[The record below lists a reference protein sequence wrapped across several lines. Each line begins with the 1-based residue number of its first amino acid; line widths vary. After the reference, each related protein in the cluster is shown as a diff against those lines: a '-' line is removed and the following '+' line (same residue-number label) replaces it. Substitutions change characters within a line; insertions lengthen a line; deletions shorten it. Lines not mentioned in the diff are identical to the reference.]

1 MYGNYDSKNEVPE
14 FAITVG
20 FDELDITF
28 ENASQIRTVEIIQ
41 VPKTDYIYVCLLKSG
56 STIPII
62 SALELRQL
70 NNDTYKIQS
79 GSLVLATM
87 LDVGSTTNQIVRY
100 KDDMYDRIWQ
110 PLNVSSWKPISAQYT
125 SDILSSNVY
134 KIPSAVMRTA
144 VIPADGGKTLKFTW
158 YPNDPTRWFYIYLH
172 FAEVENTQVSQKRIL
187 NITVNGGPWYNELVL
202 DNYLSPHTI
211 QPNFPVR
218 ENVSFSINVMENS
231 TLSPILNAL
240 EIYGLVDV
248 QQLPTD
254 QVDVDAINKIK
265 SVYTVNKIW
274 QGDPCAPENYSWDS
288 VGCRYNGYSSPLII
302 SLNLSSSGL
311 EGTIDPLF
319 SRFTSLEYLDLSYNS
334 LSGSIPE
341 SLSEITSL
349 KTLNLSGN
357 KLSGLVP
364 SVLVDKFDKGT
375 LNLSVTRNTD
385 LCFRNPCQKKKKNFT
400 VPLVASITSIL
411 LVLGVL
417 AILWNLKRRQKLGFI
432 FNSKKDG
439 KTLEARNR
447 QFTYSELVA
456 ITNDFQKVIGKGGFG
471 TVFSGQLKDGTQVA
485 VKMLSPSST
494 QGSKEFQTEA
504 LLLTRVHH
512 RNLASLI
519 GYCDDGPHMGLVY
532 EYMAN
537 GNLQEHLADGKAAV
551 LTWELRLQ
559 IGIDTAQAL
568 EYLHDGCKPPIIHR
582 DVKTANILLNEKLQ
596 AKVADFGLCR
606 FLPLESGTHVS
617 TAVVGTRGYLDPE
630 YYISNRLNEKSDVYS
645 FGIVLLELISGQP
658 AILKNHDN
666 THIVQWVNPMLGRG
680 EIRGIMDPRLGGY
693 YDINC
698 VWKAV
703 EIAMACVSSSS
714 IQRPTMS
721 EVVVELKECLDIEM
735 AGRNNSMVKNDS
747 ENTASS
753 IEMMITDIETSL
765 GPQAR

>member
-28 ENASQIRTVEIIQ
+28 ENVSQIRTVEIIQ

-56 STIPII
+56 STIPFI

-79 GSLVLATM
+79 GSLVLATR
-87 LDVGSTTNQIVRY
+87 LDLFIRY

-125 SDILSSNVY
+125 SDILSSNDY

-254 QVDVDAINKIK
+254 QVDVWAADIMVI
-265 SVYTVNKIW
+265 V
-274 QGDPCAPENYSWDS
+274 
-288 VGCRYNGYSSPLII
+288 LLFII

-375 LNLSVTRNTD
+375 LNLSVTGNTD

-411 LVLGVL
+411 LV
-417 AILWNLKRRQKLGFI
+417 LGFI

-456 ITNDFQKVIGKGGFG
+456 ITNDFQK
-471 TVFSGQLKDGTQVA
+471 
-485 VKMLSPSST
+485 
-494 QGSKEFQTEA
+494 A

-559 IGIDTAQAL
+559 IGIDTAQ
-568 EYLHDGCKPPIIHR
+568 
-582 DVKTANILLNEKLQ
+582 
-596 AKVADFGLCR
+596 
-606 FLPLESGTHVS
+606 
-617 TAVVGTRGYLDPE
+617 
-630 YYISNRLNEKSDVYS
+630 
-645 FGIVLLELISGQP
+645 GQP

-735 AGRNNSMVKNDS
+735 AGRNNSIVKNDS

-765 GPQAR
+765 GPQASDGTNLFVIRKQKRDSPEKVTPMLTYYILDGSIYQAPQLCNVFAARIGRALYYISKAFTTAASKLEKIGYVDEGEGVPSESKAGKDVIDFKEVKRIDHILASLQRKLPPAPPPPPFPDGYVLPTTEAEKGAETQQGVESQPSVDPIIDQGPAKRMKF